1 MEAFLSWLLQ
11 TMSWYDRE
19 ESVSWPTGNI
29 DVVAASNLRCHED
42 LCGVFSVLSGPHAI
56 AEYCALVAAGLEG
69 RPRDK
74 FNPCSARDAHIML
87 QMKRIFEASAAP
99 QDTGQGGALALPP
112 PCRKKIS
119 CIFRCALEVGKAVRN
134 PDCLTQIE
142 ALRGFGEGGRY
153 SRQPPRRLARE
164 AADVAWSSII
174 KPTVARCVRDL
185 DGFSNGKRVTRFRT
199 NVEEAVRVA
208 TQLHTWSDDVAYT
221 VLKRTRR
228 LLHAPTLEI
237 KAGNLVN
244 EAAITKDAVAAA
256 KEVLAE
262 YSYSQASPESSTRA
276 MVGSGDGMS

>member
-174 KPTVARCVRDL
+174 KPTVVKQRGNPQRLDASGTWTDSPTASGSPGLEPTSRKRCGLLLNCIHGVMMSHIRCSREPAGYCML
-185 DGFSNGKRVTRFRT
+185 PHWRSRL
-199 NVEEAVRVA
+199 E
-208 TQLHTWSDDVAYT
+208 TW
-221 VLKRTRR
+221 
-228 LLHAPTLEI
+228 
-237 KAGNLVN
+237 
-244 EAAITKDAVAAA
+244 
-256 KEVLAE
+256 
-262 YSYSQASPESSTRA
+262 
-276 MVGSGDGMS
+276 